1 MAARWR
7 AERLFRFFEFLD
19 ECSETRG
26 GGREG
31 VVWSLKHFPIA
42 NIPTRL
48 RMGSVTVLNYQPFAG
63 TAQKAF

>member
-26 GGREG
+26 GVARASYG
-31 VVWSLKHFPIA
+31 P
-42 NIPTRL
+42 
-48 RMGSVTVLNYQPFAG
+48 
-63 TAQKAF
+63 